1 MFGEGVVQIE
11 FSGDSSAERVVDEFQ
26 PRRAVLGADE
36 PVFGVICVGRGVELG
51 HIAVII
57 VQRTDATSSGNIDF
71 GVLVQAVRVV
81 GLRGGVLVGTGTIPD
96 VVEDVAHVVLRHV
109 GSVFADGAGD
119 FGPLVVGVVPGCIVL
134 ERRGRPATKGVVDVS
149 GLIGRVGVDEGKTVV
164 CVVGVGDGE
173 EGGACALLPS
183 LHQGQIGFVEV
194 GIGDGGGV
202 VFDRGVTSCGGI
214 VGVDG
219 RSRTFEENGLRAT
232 NGVVSPG
239 NRGAGVRGKRELF
252 GGHFAV
258 GVVSRGLGAC
268 AVAAADFA
276 TEGVACEADVR
287 SRVVIGDG
295 SKLAEHV
302 VGVGRDE
309 VGSVGG
315 GASPDPLREETVGVV
330 FIPDGTAV
338 RIAFFLEELRTA
350 VVVIIRPV
358 VGIGVAME
366 AMRGEFARVI
376 VIFVFDGI
384 GRIAGLGKFL
394 TSLVVGVGHGSAER
408 VDDSRHAAH
417 VVVTI
422 GRDGAGGFDDG
433 GDLTV
438 GIVDLTGDIAARI
451 GLGDLPV
458 EAVVGE
464 GRGSAEDGDGREEK
478 PVTLNSRL
486 QIGNAGVGTD
496 DGVRLRGRVVG
507 FRGGR
512 RVAASINGDLFR
524 PDAVIERVET
534 CDLRGHNR
542 CGGRAGSRVGC
553 ESRGHGD
560 LIDRACGGDE
570 IGVGERGSDGSSA

>member
-1 MFGEGVVQIE
+1 MVQIE

-51 HIAVII
+51 HVAVIV
-57 VQRTDATSSGNIDF
+57 VQRTDAASPGNIDF
-71 GVLVQAVRVV
+71 GVLVQTVRVI
-81 GLRGGVLVGTGTIPD
+81 GLRGGVLVGTGAVSD
-96 VVEDVAHVVLRHV
+96 VVEDVTHGVLRHIGGV
-109 GSVFADGAGD
+109 LTDGAGD

-134 ERRGRPATKGVVDVS
+134 ERCGRPAAEGVVDVS

-173 EGGACALLPS
+173 EGGACALLPG

-194 GIGDGGGV
+194 GIGDGGGI
-202 VFDRGVTSCGGI
+202 VFDRGVASCGGI

-219 RSRTFEENGLRAT
+219 RGRTFEENGLRAT

-258 GVVSRGLGAC
+258 GVVSRGVGAC

-287 SRVVIGDG
+287 RRVVIGDG

-309 VGSVGG
+309 VGPVGG
-315 GASPDPLREETVGVV
+315 RAGPGPLRKETVGVV
-330 FIPDGTAV
+330 FIADGTAV
-338 RIAFFLEELRTA
+338 RIAFFLEELRAA

-376 VIFVFDGI
+376 VILVFDGI
-384 GRIAGLGKFL
+384 RGVAGLGEFL
-394 TSLVVGVGHGSAER
+394 ASRIVGVGHGPAER

-422 GRDGAGGFDDG
+422 GRDGASGFDDG

-438 GIVDLTGDIAARI
+438 GIVDLAGDIAARI

-464 GRGSAEDGDGREEK
+464 RRGPAEDGDGREEK
-478 PVTLNSRL
+478 PVALNGGLLVGDS
-486 QIGNAGVGTD
+486 GVGTD
-496 DGVRLRGRVVG
+496 ECMRPRGRIVG

-512 RVAASINGDLFR
+512 GVAASINGDLFR
-524 PDAVIERVET
+524 
-534 CDLRGHNR
+534 
-542 CGGRAGSRVGC
+542 
-553 ESRGHGD
+553 
-560 LIDRACGGDE
+560 
-570 IGVGERGSDGSSA
+570 GERGSDGRSA